1 MKIKVTSVERREP
14 QGFDEEMLTC
24 HDCSAK
30 RGEHPIDVVTF
41 DVQIG
46 DDHYVVEQPSVWPLY
61 YTWQMNLSSE
71 DATTH
76 IKDYDEFSRI
86 LEGLDLPD
94 LTADENT
101 LPRLLKLLVFEAMLW
116 YDKAPTQS
124 KYNDYRLSN
133 LASLIEWLSR

>member
-1 MKIKVTSVERREP
+1 MKIKVTSVERRQP
-14 QGFDEEMLTC
+14 QSLDEELLSC
-24 HDCSAK
+24 HDCDAK

-61 YTWQMNLSSE
+61 YTWQMNLRSE

-86 LEGLDLPD
+86 LEGTEFPD
-94 LTADENT
+94 LIAGEHT
-101 LPRLLKLLVFEAMLW
+101 LRRLKLLVFEAMLW
-116 YDKAPTQS
+116 YDRAPTQS
-124 KYNDYRLSN
+124 KYNDFRLSN
-133 LASLIEWLSR
+133 LAGLIEWMSR

>member
-1 MKIKVTSVERREP
+1 MKIKVKSVNRRQP
-14 QGFDEEMLTC
+14 HNLNEELLCC

-30 RGEHPIDVVTF
+30 RVEHPIDVVTF

-61 YTWQMNLSSE
+61 YTWQMNLRSE

-86 LEGLDLPD
+86 LEGIEFPD
-94 LTADENT
+94 LIAGEHTV
-101 LPRLLKLLVFEAMLW
+101 RRLKLLVFEAMLW

-124 KYNDYRLSN
+124 KYNDFRLSN
-133 LASLIEWLSR
+133 LAGLIEWMSR

>member
-1 MKIKVTSVERREP
+1 MKIKVTSVERRQP
-14 QGFDEEMLTC
+14 QSLDEELLSC
-24 HDCSAK
+24 HDCDAK

-41 DVQIG
+41 DIQIG

-71 DATTH
+71 DVTTH

-124 KYNDYRLSN
+124 KYNDLRLSN
-133 LASLIEWLSR
+133 LAGLIEWISR

>member
-1 MKIKVTSVERREP
+1 MKIKVTSVERRQP
-14 QGFDEEMLTC
+14 QSLDEELLCC

-61 YTWQMNLSSE
+61 YTWQMNLRSE

-86 LEGLDLPD
+86 LEGD
-94 LTADENT
+94 
-101 LPRLLKLLVFEAMLW
+101 
-116 YDKAPTQS
+116 
-124 KYNDYRLSN
+124 
-133 LASLIEWLSR
+133 